1 MSSEIYSTRIGI
13 IGSEGH
19 LGSIIKDRLSYVY
32 PNVWGINRT
41 RWNTSSE
48 AKHFIRSMD
57 ILIVCVRPADIE
69 KVMHMIRRN
78 AHYKPIISFA
88 AGVPYAKYNYPYLYR
103 AMTNVAA
110 KQGNAHTMIML
121 PPEADHKIMEDRVLP
136 IIKELGTVTPI
147 TPENEDWL
155 NVHTILAG
163 SGIAFVAYLEKIFVT
178 WALEQGLDP
187 DITNEIISQLF
198 YSTASLTDPRSIPQ
212 DEGMSDIDVIQ
223 KLIDGVATRGGT
235 TWAGLEV
242 LEGNNPLTETSP
254 GSNLETLLHD
264 ALNIALHRCRNL

>member
-1 MSSEIYSTRIGI
+1 MSSETYSTRIGI

-41 RWNTSSE
+41 RWNTISE

-57 ILIVCVRPADIE
+57 IIIVCVRPADIE
-69 KVMHMIRRN
+69 KVMHTIRQI

-88 AGVPYAKYNYPYLYR
+88 AGVPYEKYNYPYLYR

-110 KQGNAHTMIML
+110 KQGNANTMIMY
-121 PPEADHKIMEDRVLP
+121 PPEADNKIMEDRVLP
-136 IIKELGTVTPI
+136 IIKELGTVTKI
-147 TPENEDWL
+147 SHENEDWL

-178 WALEQGLDP
+178 WALEQGLDHN
-187 DITNEIISQLF
+187 ITNEIISQLF
-198 YSTASLTDPRSIPQ
+198 YSTASLTDPRLLPKG
-212 DEGMSDIDVIQ
+212 EGMSDTDMIQ
-223 KLIDGVATRGGT
+223 QLIDSVATRGGT

-264 ALNIALHRCRNL
+264 ALNIALQRCRNL

>member
-1 MSSEIYSTRIGI
+1 MSSQTYSTRIGI

-41 RWNTSSE
+41 RWNTISE
-48 AKHFIRSMD
+48 AKHFIMSMD
-57 ILIVCVRPADIE
+57 IIIVCVRPADIE
-69 KVMHMIRRN
+69 KVMHTIRPI

-88 AGVPYAKYNYPYLYR
+88 AGVPYEKYNYSHLYR

-110 KQGNAHTMIML
+110 KQGNAHTMIMH
-121 PPEADHKIMEDRVLP
+121 PPDSDTKIMEYRVLP
-136 IIKELGTVTPI
+136 ILKELGTVTEI
-147 TPENEDWL
+147 SPENEDWL

-187 DITNEIISQLF
+187 KITNEVISQLF
-198 YSTASLTDPRSIPQ
+198 YSTASLTDPRSLPQ
-212 DEGMSDIDVIQ
+212 GDGMSDVDAIQ
-223 KLIDGVATRGGT
+223 KLIDSVATRGGT

>member
-1 MSSEIYSTRIGI
+1 
-13 IGSEGH
+13 
-19 LGSIIKDRLSYVY
+19 
-32 PNVWGINRT
+32 
-41 RWNTSSE
+41 
-48 AKHFIRSMD
+48 MD
-57 ILIVCVRPADIE
+57 ILIVCVRPADVE
-69 KVMHMIRRN
+69 RVMHTIRQTS
-78 AHYKPIISFA
+78 HYKPIISFA

-187 DITNEIISQLF
+187 GITNEIISQLF
-198 YSTASLTDPRSIPQ
+198 YSTASLTDPRSLPQ
-212 DEGMSDIDVIQ
+212 GEGMTDIDVIQ
-223 KLIDGVATRGGT
+223 KLIDSVATRGGT

-264 ALNIALHRCRNL
+264 ALNIALQRCRNL